1 MHKHNYTHTPGPWAT
16 DTNGLIT
23 AGPRRLHI
31 AQTSVTGMGRAAELN
46 AYLLAAAP
54 DMLQALQMALV
65 SIERSVMQQGQ
76 DPSTDTEAA
85 IVRAAINKALEG

>member
-1 MHKHNYTHTPGPWAT
+1 
-16 DTNGLIT
+16 
-23 AGPRRLHI
+23 
-31 AQTSVTGMGRAAELN
+31 V
-46 AYLLAAAP
+46 LAAAP

-85 IVRAAINKALEG
+85 IVRAAINKALKG